1 MPFQQ
6 PFPPSLPPKGD
17 ARQTEPALALPA
29 QQGARYGTH
38 RTRAGL
44 GTSQKR
50 VFRCRRAQS
59 HVYIKPGGGLGRL
72 PKHNRTSARSAAQ
85 RLNPGAPERDS
96 DLPMGSRLLLA
107 LLLLQAVWKGA
118 LGKSHSLHTRG
129 IIELAGAIS
138 CGTGR
143 SPLAYIGYGCYCGLG
158 GHGWPKDK
166 TDWCCHRHD
175 CCYDKA
181 EKEGCSPKVQRYQW
195 ACEQNAVQCDNLTDR
210 CEKMVCLCDQEA
222 AKCWGAAPYNPHFVL
237 WPDFLCGQ
245 THPTCHFGYGGPE

>member
-1 MPFQQ
+1 M
-6 PFPPSLPPKGD
+6 
-17 ARQTEPALALPA
+17 E
-29 QQGARYGTH
+29 
-38 RTRAGL
+38 
-44 GTSQKR
+44 
-50 VFRCRRAQS
+50 
-59 HVYIKPGGGLGRL
+59 
-72 PKHNRTSARSAAQ
+72 
-85 RLNPGAPERDS
+85 
-96 DLPMGSRLLLA
+96 SRPLLLLSP
-107 LLLLQAVWKGA
+107 LLLLQAVWNGA

-143 SPLAYIGYGCYCGLG
+143 SPLAYVGYGCYCGLG
-158 GHGWPKDK
+158 GQGWPRDK

-181 EKEGCSPKVQRYQW
+181 EKEGCNPKVQRYQW
-195 ACEQNAVQCDNLTDR
+195 VCEQNVVQCDNLTDR

-222 AKCWGAAPYNPHFVL
+222 AKCWGAAPYNPHFIF

>member
-1 MPFQQ
+1 MEQ
-6 PFPPSLPPKGD
+6 L
-17 ARQTEPALALPA
+17 
-29 QQGARYGTH
+29 
-38 RTRAGL
+38 
-44 GTSQKR
+44 
-50 VFRCRRAQS
+50 
-59 HVYIKPGGGLGRL
+59 
-72 PKHNRTSARSAAQ
+72 
-85 RLNPGAPERDS
+85 
-96 DLPMGSRLLLA
+96 
-107 LLLLQAVWKGA
+107 VWKGA

-158 GHGWPKDK
+158 GQGWPKDR

-181 EKEGCSPKVQRYQW
+181 EKAGCSPKAQQYQW
-195 ACEQNAVQCDNLTDR
+195 ACEQNTVRCDNLTDR

-222 AKCWGAAPYNPHFVL
+222 AKCWGAAPYNPRFIL

>member
-1 MPFQQ
+1 
-6 PFPPSLPPKGD
+6 
-17 ARQTEPALALPA
+17 
-29 QQGARYGTH
+29 
-38 RTRAGL
+38 
-44 GTSQKR
+44 
-50 VFRCRRAQS
+50 
-59 HVYIKPGGGLGRL
+59 
-72 PKHNRTSARSAAQ
+72 
-85 RLNPGAPERDS
+85 
-96 DLPMGSRLLLA
+96 MGWRLLL
-107 LLLLQAVWKGA
+107 LLLLQAVWKST

-158 GHGWPKDK
+158 GRGWPKDK

-181 EKEGCSPKVQRYQW
+181 EREGCSPKAQRYQW
-195 ACEQNAVQCDNLTDR
+195 VCEQNAVRCDNLTDP

-222 AKCWGAAPYNPHFVL
+222 AQCWGTAPYNPQFVL

-245 THPTCHFGYGGPE
+245 THPTCHFRYGGSK

>member
-1 MPFQQ
+1 MYIYKNP
-6 PFPPSLPPKGD
+6 
-17 ARQTEPALALPA
+17 
-29 QQGARYGTH
+29 GT
-38 RTRAGL
+38 
-44 GTSQKR
+44 
-50 VFRCRRAQS
+50 
-59 HVYIKPGGGLGRL
+59 GGLL
-72 PKHNRTSARSAAQ
+72 NTPTPPVAWQYWAAEHQRTVAYRY
-85 RLNPGAPERDS
+85 RGA
-96 DLPMGSRLLLA
+96 LPMGWRLLL

-158 GHGWPKDK
+158 GRGWPKDK

-181 EKEGCSPKVQRYQW
+181 EKEGCSPKAQRYQW
-195 ACEQNAVQCDNLTDR
+195 VCERSAVRCDNLTDR

-222 AKCWGAAPYNPHFVL
+222 AKCWGAAPYNRHFIL

-245 THPTCHFGYGGPE
+245 THPTCHFRYGGSK